1 MNIKINGESRDFSP
15 ASLKVVELLQVLDID
30 AEQGGIAIALNMS
43 VVPRGKWEETE
54 IQEGDELE
62 IITARQGG

>member
-15 ASLKVVELLQVLDID
+15 ASLKVVELLQALDID
-30 AEQGGIAIALNMS
+30 AEQGGIAVALNMS